1 MCGIWRRV
9 GGIVIV
15 RTKNERFV
23 EIFLPQT
30 LFFKEM
36 THFPKRA
43 SKGDICT
50 VGKIA
55 FLVSMQNS
63 VKTKG
68 LFFKYFL
75 KTDITP
81 WCLRKLSQTKTI
93 ISKYIEGTFGKYI
106 PMSGNSVSWS
116 CRAGMKKTIFHKL
129 IFDDMLGTKFGNFY
143 FLRLF
148 RTWTRTFRSE
158 TVRILLARP
167 GIRTWILGKNP
178 KVCTRLRDTFH

>member
-1 MCGIWRRV
+1 MAEIHGFRNRS
-9 GGIVIV
+9 
-15 RTKNERFV
+15 
-23 EIFLPQT
+23 IFL
-30 LFFKEM
+30 L
-36 THFPKRA
+36 H
-43 SKGDICT
+43 T

-143 FLRLF
+143 FFRLF
-148 RTWTRTFRSE
+148 RTSTGPVYWE
-158 TVRILLARP
+158 TIRIFPARP
-167 GIRTWILGKNP
+167 GIRTLILGKNP